1 VGVGDI
7 VMVEFETVK
16 AEEVKFG
23 KNNFIEVSKR
33 KVKTPVGENEFIAI
47 SRGFYLPDGSKR
59 WRASIALPNEK
70 DKREEIAKL
79 IKSL

>member
-1 VGVGDI
+1 
-7 VMVEFETVK
+7 MVEFETLK
-16 AEEVKFG
+16 AKDVKFG
-23 KNNFIEVSKR
+23 KNNFIEISRR

-47 SRGFYLPDGSKR
+47 SRGYYLPDGTKR

-70 DKREEIAKL
+70 DKREEIANF